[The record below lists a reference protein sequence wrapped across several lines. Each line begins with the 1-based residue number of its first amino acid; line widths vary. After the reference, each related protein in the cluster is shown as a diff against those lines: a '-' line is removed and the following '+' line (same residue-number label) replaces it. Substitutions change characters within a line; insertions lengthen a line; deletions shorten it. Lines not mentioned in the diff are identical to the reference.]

1 MKVIQFVPTLDSGGV
16 EQGVLEMSRALTENN
31 HESHVVSAGGRL
43 VDQLIKD
50 GTHHHKWNLHK
61 KNLFTF
67 RHVRS
72 LRKWIISMNPDVI
85 HVRSRMPAWIVWQ
98 SLKGIP
104 LNKRPNLV
112 STIHGLYSVNFYS
125 AIMSKPQN
133 IITVSKSANEY
144 LVKNYPQSADKNI
157 KLIYRGVDTSEYYKN
172 YKPNQEWLHNWYK
185 DYPDTKDTKL
195 LTIAGRISPL
205 KDFEKIISLA
215 VSIKEKS
222 NYKIKILIAG
232 EAKDKHQK
240 YLNMLKEKIKTLSLE
255 DDVHFLNFRK
265 DIKNIYSISSIV
277 FNTSN
282 KPESFGRS
290 ILEPL
295 SIGIPCI
302 GYNRG
307 GVKEILEALFPYG
320 LVEPDDDKAV
330 LDKTLAILDGDGIE
344 IKENTEFLTSNMCN
358 QTIEFYKEISS

>member
-16 EQGVLEMSRALTENN
+16 EQGVIEMSKALVANQ

-43 VDQLIKD
+43 VDQLTQS
-50 GTHHHKWNLHK
+50 GTQHHKWDLHK
-61 KNLFTF
+61 KNFLTF
-67 RHVRS
+67 RLVKP
-72 LRKWIISMNPDVI
+72 LRKWIISMSPDVV

-98 SLKGIP
+98 ALKGIP
-104 LNKRPNLV
+104 LDKRPSLV
-112 STIHGLYSVNFYS
+112 STIHGLYSINFYS

-133 IITVSKSANEY
+133 IITVSKSSNEY
-144 LVKNYPQSADKNI
+144 LIENYTKSLNKNI
-157 KLIYRGVDTSEYYKN
+157 KLIYRGIDSNEYYQG
-172 YKPNQEWLHNWYK
+172 YKPNQDWLDNWYSN
-185 DYPDTKDTKL
+185 YPDTKNVKL

-215 VSIKEKS
+215 KSIS
-222 NYKIKILIAG
+222 DNSHHKIKVLIAG

-240 YLNMLKEKIKTLSLE
+240 YLNMLKEKIKSFELE
-255 DDVHFLNFRK
+255 NDIHFLNFRK
-265 DIKNIYSISSIV
+265 DIKEIYSISSIV

-302 GYNRG
+302 GYDRG
-307 GVKEILEALFPYG
+307 GVKEILETLFPFG
-320 LVEPDDDKAV
+320 LVKPNDDQAM
-330 LDKTLAILDGDGIE
+330 LEKTLAILDGNNIN
-344 IKENTEFLTSNMCN
+344 IKQNTEFLTSNMCE
-358 QTIEFYKEISS
+358 QTIDFYKEISS